1 MNATKKKSR
10 SYSAMVWHRFCKN
23 KLAVLGLV
31 ILAVLVLLCVCAGLI
46 VDYQE
51 DVVAQHAMD
60 RLQYPSVNHLLG
72 TDTYGRDIFARVLY
86 GGRTSLLVGISVVTL
101 ALLVG
106 GTIGAISAYCGDK
119 VDMILMRFMDIL
131 LAIPSLVLAMA
142 VVSVIGASL
151 VNLTIALVIAR
162 TPQFSRIV
170 RASVMPLKNSEYVE
184 AARCC
189 GTSSARI
196 IIKHILP
203 NAFGPIIVQAT
214 LQIGSA
220 ILNISSLSFIGLGI
234 QPPAPEWGSRL
245 SELRAYIRQYPMLMM
260 GPGIAIM
267 LAVFSF
273 NRVGD
278 GLRDALDPRLKN

>member
-234 QPPAPEWGSRL
+234 QPPAPEWGSML